1 MSAVRNF
8 PSKCQFISLTL
19 SPSRPPLKD
28 SSTRSVRSSDFSKS
42 RLHLLLRSH
51 SFVHRNRLS
60 TLRNLPLLRTRIL
73 SRIKTLRINSSSYTL
88 LQMVITTPI
97 PLFPLHPDRTRPL
110 PLSLTSHHLLRMLS
124 TLAQSLT
131 QFQLRRMVTS
141 ASIRTF
147 PTSLHPDLLAL
158 FKTSSLTRCT
168 FRPNRR

>member
-1 MSAVRNF
+1 VSAVRNF
-8 PSKCQFISLTL
+8 PSKCQFISLIP
-19 SPSRPPLKD
+19 SPFRPPLRD

-88 LQMVITTPI
+88 LQVVITTPI
-97 PLFPLHPDRTRPL
+97 PLYPFRLDLTRFL
-110 PLSLTSHHLLRMLS
+110 PLNLTSRHLLRILC
-124 TLAQSLT
+124 TPVPSLT
-131 QFQLRRMVTS
+131 RCQLRRMVTS